1 MQPKFTLAALALCCA
16 FGQAFADDAAK
27 IPESIV
33 FSELAAQCAPKVN
46 HQTLNALVGNE
57 SSYNPY
63 AIGVV
68 DGVLERQPQSR
79 NEAVATAE
87 RLEQEGY
94 NFSVGIGQFN
104 IKNIRAM
111 GLTVDEMFDACRN
124 LEVSSELLVGY
135 YTQSLKETPEP
146 QQALRQALSRYYSGN
161 PRRGFEADTPGGTSY
176 VQRVVGRALS
186 PNQTDPVVPALEAIE
201 GDQAIAVRQTP
212 TQTRKRSERARR
224 PAHGQP
230 EQWVIVAGSGGQQSP
245 AEQPASFEKADS
257 DSDPQA
263 GADGEEQQAVK
274 VALNTDSKDGEKQ
287 PVTEFHRPK
296 PQAKQASRR
305 DEQPSAP
312 SFVQIIN

>member
-1 MQPKFTLAALALCCA
+1 MQPKFSLAALALCCA

-33 FSELAAQCAPKVN
+33 FSELAGQCAPKVN

-161 PRRGFEADTPGGTSY
+161 PRRGFQSDTPGGSSY
-176 VQRVVGRALS
+176 VQRVVGRALN
-186 PNQTDPVVPALEAIE
+186 PNQVDPVVPALEATD

-212 TQTRKRSERARR
+212 TQARKRPERARR
-224 PAHGQP
+224 AAQEQP
-230 EQWVIVAGSGGQQSP
+230 EQWVIVAGSTGQQSP
-245 AEQPASFEKADS
+245 TEQPATFDTADR
-257 DSDPQA
+257 DSDPEA
-263 GADGEEQQAVK
+263 GAEGDEKPAVK
-274 VALNTDSKDGEKQ
+274 VVLNTDSKGDEK
-287 PVTEFHRPK
+287 PPMTEFHRPK
-296 PQAKQASRR
+296 PQGKQPARR
-305 DEQPSAP
+305 AEQPSAP

>member
-1 MQPKFTLAALALCCA
+1 MLPKFTIAALALCCA
-16 FGQAFADDAAK
+16 FNQAYADDAAT
-27 IPESIV
+27 IPESVV

-146 QQALRQALSRYYSGN
+146 QRALRRALSRYYSGN
-161 PRRGFEADTPGGTSY
+161 PRRGFQSDSPGGTSY
-176 VQRVVGRALS
+176 VQRVVGRALA
-186 PNQTDPVVPALEAIE
+186 PNQVDPVVPALEAAD
-201 GDQAIAVRQTP
+201 GDQAIAVRQT
-212 TQTRKRSERARR
+212 TEQARKRPERARR
-224 PAHGQP
+224 ATQEQS
-230 EQWVIVAGSGGQQSP
+230 EQWVIVAGSSGNQSP
-245 AEQPASFEKADS
+245 AEQPASFDKADS
-257 DSDPQA
+257 DSDPEA
-263 GADGEEQQAVK
+263 VAEGDEKSTVK
-274 VALNTDSKDGEKQ
+274 VALNTDSEGGGKP

-296 PQAKQASRR
+296 PQGKQPSRR
-305 DEQPSAP
+305 AEQSSAP

>member
-16 FGQAFADDAAK
+16 FGQAHADDAGT
-27 IPESIV
+27 IPAPVV

-46 HQTLNALVGNE
+46 RQTLNALVGNE

-79 NEAVATAE
+79 AEAVATAAQ
-87 RLEQEGY
+87 LEQEGY

-111 GLTVDEMFDACRN
+111 GLTVEEMFDACRN

-135 YTQSLKETPEP
+135 YTQSLKDTPDP

-161 PRRGFEADTPGGTSY
+161 PRRGFVPDKPGDPSY
-176 VQRVVGRALS
+176 VQKVVGRALN
-186 PNQTDPVVPALEAIE
+186 PNQVDPVVPALEARE
-201 GDQAIAVRQTP
+201 GDTAISVTSTP
-212 TQTRKRSERARR
+212 NTAHKRAERARR
-224 PAHGQP
+224 AAQTQP
-230 EQWVIVAGSGGQQSP
+230 EQWVIVAGASGQQTLS
-245 AEQPASFEKADS
+245 EQPASFDKADS
-257 DSDPQA
+257 DSEPEATAEGDDKP
-263 GADGEEQQAVK
+263 AVK
-274 VALNTDSKDGEKQ
+274 VALNTDSEEGDT
-287 PVTEFHRPK
+287 PTVTEFHRPK
-296 PQAKQASRR
+296 PQAKQPARR
-305 DEQPSAP
+305 AEKPSAP